1 MKENG
6 LVSNY
11 TVAQY
16 KPHAAKCNEEK
27 IADELNRE
35 FNNKQPL

>member
-1 MKENG
+1 MKSNG

-16 KPHAAKCNEEK
+16 KPHMDESK
-27 IADELNRE
+27 IANKLNRA
-35 FNNKQPL
+35 FTI